1 MSNKLNTNSDVKKEI
16 SGGKPQM
23 VFGTLNYILLGASLL
38 VLVLGFALMSG
49 TTDIYSS
56 TKVTLSPIVV
66 MLGFG
71 LGIVSIFYKG
81 KSNSGE

>member
-16 SGGKPQM
+16 SGSKPQM
-23 VFGTLNYILLGASLL
+23 VFGTLNYIMLGVSLM
-38 VLVLGFALMSG
+38 VLVIGFALMSG

-56 TKVTLSPIVV
+56 TKITLAPIVA

-81 KSNSGE
+81 KTNSGE

>member
-1 MSNKLNTNSDVKKEI
+1 MSNKLNTNSELKKEI
-16 SGGKPQM
+16 SGGKSQM

-38 VLVLGFALMSG
+38 ILVMGFALMSG
-49 TTDIYSS
+49 TTEIYSS
-56 TKVTLSPIVV
+56 TKITLAPIVV